1 MRLAL
6 QVLSV
11 AVSLVAA
18 WLWARA
24 SSPPPKAFV
33 TLQDRGGGLV
43 SGDYQA
49 WARSSAKWN
58 SWAARC
64 TAFAVVLQAASSFW
78 R

>member
-6 QVLSV
+6 QLISV

-18 WLWARA
+18 WLWWRA
-24 SSPPPKAFV
+24 SSPPPAPRITADGSIGRALENWLK
-33 TLQDRGGGLV
+33 
-43 SGDYQA
+43 
-49 WARSSAKWN
+49 SSAQWN

-64 TAFAVVLQAASSFW
+64 TAVAVVLQAASSFW